1 MSFRAQHLTIKS
13 AGHLACGRVSQC
25 LSRGRNPGTGWVYAP
40 NTPSSLAPL
49 SFTRPEGTKQEDRT
63 GG

>member
-1 MSFRAQHLTIKS
+1 MSLRAQYLTIKS
-13 AGHLACGRVSQC
+13 AGHLAG
-25 LSRGRNPGTGWVYAP
+25 GWVCAP

-49 SFTRPEGTKQEDRT
+49 SFTRPEGTKQEDRM